1 MKGKIK
7 KWIDGIHM
15 DEKIHLKL
23 VLFWIVKDSNKKN
36 FYGRGPGLPGPCNV
50 KFESGSPLLSALN
63 EDD

>member
-1 MKGKIK
+1 
-7 KWIDGIHM
+7 M
-15 DEKIHLKL
+15 DEQIHLKL